1 MQRLT
6 QTRKF
11 GLILWTLVMRF
22 CTCITIDLVA
32 VFYDLNLIVYLIV
45 IFTVKMRLLY
55 S

>member
-32 VFYDLNLIVYLIV
+32 VFYDLENV
-45 IFTVKMRLLY
+45 FNCDFY
-55 S
+55 SKNEITI